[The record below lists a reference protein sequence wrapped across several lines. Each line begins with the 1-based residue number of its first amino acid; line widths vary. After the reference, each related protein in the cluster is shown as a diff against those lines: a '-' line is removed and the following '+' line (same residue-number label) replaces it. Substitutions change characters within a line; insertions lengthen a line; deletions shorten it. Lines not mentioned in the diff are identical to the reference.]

1 MVDGEAQC
9 NLEGSA
15 IAAAAEPD
23 KQFDKD
29 NGLTT
34 FLKDRYEQLKTEN
47 STLQSQIN
55 EMRKGQGLLHYN
67 ELYSSIHDLKV
78 ATIKQF
84 INKSHVEL
92 DLE

>member
-15 IAAAAEPD
+15 IAAAAEP
-23 KQFDKD
+23 D

-55 EMRKGQGLLHYN
+55 EMRKGQGLLHFN
-67 ELYSSIHDLKV
+67 ELYSCIHDLKV

-84 INKSHVEL
+84 INKAHVEL